1 MFYLIYTSQQG
12 SPISNKMLRDIL
24 LKSKSRNKACNVT
37 GILIRIEDRFIQLLE
52 GEEEDVEK
60 IYSSICRDIRH
71 HHISKVLTG
80 YRSER
85 LFRDWA
91 MAFSSPSK
99 EQFAEVTELKNIKDI
114 EKVVNINDDS
124 HPALIVMNH
133 FNKRYQ
139 RD

>member
-1 MFYLIYTSQQG
+1 
-12 SPISNKMLRDIL
+12 
-24 LKSKSRNKACNVT
+24 
-37 GILIRIEDRFIQLLE
+37 
-52 GEEEDVEK
+52 
-60 IYSSICRDIRH
+60 
-71 HHISKVLTG
+71 SKVLTG